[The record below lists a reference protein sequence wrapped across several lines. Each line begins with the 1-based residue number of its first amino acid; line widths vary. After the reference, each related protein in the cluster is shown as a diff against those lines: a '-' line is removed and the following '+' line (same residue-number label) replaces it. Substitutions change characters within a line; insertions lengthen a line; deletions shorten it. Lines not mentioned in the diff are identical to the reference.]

1 MPASRLSFEVLRT
14 SGEAARERTL
24 AGKLP
29 KRDPKR
35 DPARRLPTEPLKTIK
50 YLRKKVRR
58 GEVSSLHHDMLMC
71 ETPLRK
77 VLFRRIVLVVW
88 NDQA

>member
-1 MPASRLSFEVLRT
+1 MPASRLSIEVLRT
-14 SGEAARERTL
+14 SGEGTL
-24 AGKLP
+24 AGKPP
-29 KRDPKR
+29 KRDP
-35 DPARRLPTEPLKTIK
+35 RLPTDPLKTIK